1 MITAVEIRNQQF
13 GKSLRGYDS
22 NEVNNFLLQVAQD
35 YEKLYSENATLRDNM
50 QRLEY
55 ELQKY
60 RKLEETMNNSLI
72 LAQQTAEDVKSNARR
87 EAAIIMEESKRRIAE
102 VFSLYQDLIKRLGVF
117 SADLKGQLLGQM
129 EIVEKNQ
136 RKMEELSAFFF
147 SKDLKELME
156 KLEAS
161 TVGEQCSE

>member
-129 EIVEKNQ
+129 EIVEKTNVKWKNF
-136 RKMEELSAFFF
+136 RPF
-147 SKDLKELME
+147 SLAKTLRN
-156 KLEAS
+156 
-161 TVGEQCSE
+161 